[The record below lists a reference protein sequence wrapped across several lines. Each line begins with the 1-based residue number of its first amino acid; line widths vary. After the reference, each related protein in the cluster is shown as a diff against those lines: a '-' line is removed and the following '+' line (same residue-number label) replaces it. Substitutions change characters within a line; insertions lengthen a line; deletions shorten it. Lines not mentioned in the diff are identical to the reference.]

1 MKITAWWNPESV
13 EVEIETFRLARP
25 GTEGYDK
32 SEVDRFVAEIRT
44 ALSHRPP
51 SMAPWE
57 VRDKRFPT
65 QRRHRGYDEH
75 EVDEFLD
82 KAELALRAAHGHEL
96 RDPHDEPVTAASR
109 SVLWAL
115 AVCAVLAFVMA
126 TVIVLA

>member
-1 MKITAWWNPESV
+1 MKSAVRWNPGNVDV
-13 EVEIETFRLARP
+13 ETETFRLARP

-32 SEVDRFVAEIRT
+32 SEVDKFVAEVRA

-51 SMAPWE
+51 TMAPWE
-57 VRDKRFPT
+57 IRDKRFPT

-82 KAELALRAAHGHEL
+82 KAEQAVRAAHGHEL
-96 RDPHDEPVTAASR
+96 RDPHDEPVTSGAR

-115 AVCAVLAFVMA
+115 AVCAILAFVMA
-126 TVIVLA
+126 TLIVLA